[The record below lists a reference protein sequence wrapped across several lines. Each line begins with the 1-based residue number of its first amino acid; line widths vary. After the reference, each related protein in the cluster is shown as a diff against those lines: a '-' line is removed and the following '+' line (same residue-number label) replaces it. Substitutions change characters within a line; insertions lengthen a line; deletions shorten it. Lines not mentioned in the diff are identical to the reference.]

1 MSINQQQLEAY
12 RQALEAWK
20 AASRDAQRLKD
31 TIGRQPSSIDNMYI
45 LTDQDI
51 QVLGKETDLLQR
63 LITVARQL

>member
-20 AASRDAQRLKD
+20 SAARDAQRLKD
-31 TIGRQPSSIDNMYI
+31 TIGRQSASIDNMYI

-51 QVLGKETDLLQR
+51 QLLGKETDLLQR
-63 LITVARQL
+63 LISVARQL